1 MNGKIALASFRLRSR
16 VPARLQAKLTAA
28 LALFCWLFV
37 SSVSSAANTSN
48 VKAPHSKPKASPLEQ
63 AREMVLKGEKPEA
76 LSFLSKA
83 YKANGFEAPMKSA
96 QRIEFLKTWEEIANL
111 FLTDKAQNHFSLA
124 ESLWM
129 SRPKEAV
136 EFLQTASQQE
146 PGNLQIAILGARSAL
161 RAQDCV
167 RAEAFSK
174 EAEKI
179 FSPGLEVR
187 LVRLQSQL
195 CALRT
200 LPQAPA
206 LAIKPLSD
214 AGEPWGEFDSAVR
227 ALVVGDHWRRGD
239 VKGAKA
245 AVTAWETQATGDPE
259 MWYWKWKVSDADIDK
274 TDSKGLKTSGRTT
287 VLKDRSAARSY
298 LRICNELTPRRRKNF
313 SMHPELCLWTESV
326 ESDLKSGEKQ
336 GL

>member
-1 MNGKIALASFRLRSR
+1 MVFSWNVSAILLAI
-16 VPARLQAKLTAA
+16 VI
-28 LALFCWLFV
+28 
-37 SSVSSAANTSN
+37 VSSATL
-48 VKAPHSKPKASPLEQ
+48 ASPKSAMNAQLEQ
-63 AREMVLKGEKPEA
+63 ARELVLKGEKLEA
-76 LSFLSKA
+76 LSGLSKF
-83 YKANGFEAPMKSA
+83 YKGGFEASA
-96 QRIEFLKTWEEIANL
+96 KPSQRTEFLKTWEEIANL

-167 RAEAFSK
+167 RADAFSK

-179 FSPGLEVR
+179 FAPGLEAR
-187 LVRLQSQL
+187 LVRLQAQL

-200 LPQAPA
+200 LAQAPA
-206 LAIKPLSD
+206 LTIKSLSD
-214 AGEPWGEFDSAVR
+214 AGESWGEFDSAVR
-227 ALVVGDHWRRGD
+227 ALVVGDLWRRGE
-239 VKGAKA
+239 VKAAKA
-245 AVTAWETQATGDPE
+245 AVTAWETQAASDPE
-259 MWYWKWKVSDADIDK
+259 MWYWKWKVSDAETDDIG
-274 TDSKGLKTSGRTT
+274 SKSSKTSGRGAK
-287 VLKDRSAARSY
+287 VKDRTAARSY
-298 LRICNELTPRRRKNF
+298 LRICNELTPRRRKSF
-313 SMHPELCLWTESV
+313 SMHPELCLWTETV

>member
-1 MNGKIALASFRLRSR
+1 MVFSWNVSAILLAI
-16 VPARLQAKLTAA
+16 VI
-28 LALFCWLFV
+28 
-37 SSVSSAANTSN
+37 VSSATL
-48 VKAPHSKPKASPLEQ
+48 ASPKSAMNAQLEQ
-63 AREMVLKGEKPEA
+63 ARELVLKGEKLEA
-76 LSFLSKA
+76 LSGLSKF
-83 YKANGFEAPMKSA
+83 YKGGFEASA
-96 QRIEFLKTWEEIANL
+96 KPSQRTEFLKTWEEIANL

-167 RAEAFSK
+167 RADAFSK

-179 FSPGLEVR
+179 FAPGLEAR
-187 LVRLQSQL
+187 LVRLQAQL

-200 LPQAPA
+200 LAQAPA
-206 LAIKPLSD
+206 LTIKPLSD
-214 AGEPWGEFDSAVR
+214 AGEFWREFDSAVR
-227 ALVVGDHWRRGD
+227 ALVVGDLWRRGE
-239 VKGAKA
+239 VKAAKA
-245 AVTAWETQATGDPE
+245 AVTAWETQAASDPE
-259 MWYWKWKVSDADIDK
+259 MWYWKWKVSDAETDDIG
-274 TDSKGLKTSGRTT
+274 SKSSKTSGRGAKA
-287 VLKDRSAARSY
+287 KDRTAARSY
-298 LRICNELTPRRRKNF
+298 LRICNELTPRRRKSF
-313 SMHPELCLWTESV
+313 SMHPELCLWTETV

>member
-1 MNGKIALASFRLRSR
+1 MVFSWNVSAILLAIVIVSPATLAS
-16 VPARLQAKLTAA
+16 PK
-28 LALFCWLFV
+28 
-37 SSVSSAANTSN
+37 SAMNAQ
-48 VKAPHSKPKASPLEQ
+48 LEQ
-63 AREMVLKGEKPEA
+63 ARELVLKGEKLEA
-76 LSFLSKA
+76 LSGLSKF
-83 YKANGFEAPMKSA
+83 YKGGFEASA
-96 QRIEFLKTWEEIANL
+96 KPSQRTEFLKTWEEIANL

-167 RAEAFSK
+167 RADAFSK

-179 FSPGLEVR
+179 FAPGLEAR
-187 LVRLQSQL
+187 LVRLQAQL

-200 LPQAPA
+200 LAQAPA
-206 LAIKPLSD
+206 LTIKPLSD
-214 AGEPWGEFDSAVR
+214 AGESWGEFDSAVR
-227 ALVVGDHWRRGD
+227 ALVVGDLWRRGE
-239 VKGAKA
+239 VKAAKA
-245 AVTAWETQATGDPE
+245 AVTAWETQAASDPE
-259 MWYWKWKVSDADIDK
+259 MWYWKWKVSDAETDDIG
-274 TDSKGLKTSGRTT
+274 SKSSKTSGRGAKA
-287 VLKDRSAARSY
+287 KDRTAARSY
-298 LRICNELTPRRRKNF
+298 LRICNELTPRRRKSF
-313 SMHPELCLWTESV
+313 SMHPELCLWTETV